1 MHTYNFLVDC
11 LNIKTLTS
19 QRFSDSLVDIKNFA
33 SCMKNFSVIS
43 KVVSIFDGL
52 RWRRQHQKKIFLP
65 ACTSKKI
72 SEKQI
77 FAPEKMFF
85 LPLCRSKK
93 SHFIPTK
100 MTYFVR
106 ICSRAGANSHLKKVF
121 LGAKKNLFLWFS
133 WCKFSRKHASER
145 SEFPKFWPRA
155 CNIPHVGMEMF
166 GVFAYCCSSVV
177 AKSVDLGGSA
187 GVLNTSYSGGVHRY
201 WTGG

>member
-1 MHTYNFLVDC
+1 
-11 LNIKTLTS
+11 
-19 QRFSDSLVDIKNFA
+19 
-33 SCMKNFSVIS
+33 MKNFPVIS
-43 KVVSIFDGL
+43 KVVSHFDGL
-52 RWRRQHQKKIFLP
+52 RWRRQHQKKIFLA

-72 SEKQI
+72 TEKLI
-77 FAPEKMFF
+77 FATEKMFF
-85 LPLCRSKK
+85 SPLWRAKK

-106 ICSRAGANSHLKKVF
+106 IYPRAGVNSPLKKVF
-121 LGAKKNLFLWFS
+121 LGAKKNLFWWFS
-133 WCKFSRKHASER
+133 WCEISRKHASER

-155 CNIPHVGMEMF
+155 CNIPCVGMQMF